1 MFSYK
6 CFLSCII
13 VGVTYD
19 MFLSS
24 AVWYQL
30 DFLVALTTGLYLTSG
45 FTPRYLP
52 RVVDPLDLPKNVV
65 SKLHFPSVQHTN
77 DLRKDVKR
85 RLRRGI
91 ILLRRR
97 STCRVPGGKSNSYS
111 RCAPE
116 ISVGTKHSYR
126 YVTEVKII
134 LKSAGVLPRTMSP
147 ARCM

>member
-1 MFSYK
+1 
-6 CFLSCII
+6 
-13 VGVTYD
+13 

-91 ILLRRR
+91 ILSRRR
-97 STCRVPGGKSNSYS
+97 STCRVPGGKSIPIQDA
-111 RCAPE
+111 RQKFR
-116 ISVGTKHSYR
+116 SVRSTA
-126 YVTEVKII
+126 T
-134 LKSAGVLPRTMSP
+134 GVSQK
-147 ARCM
+147 